1 MSRRRRVDRG
11 KIVETVIEGEAGQMA
26 GEAARDLGNIA
37 RHFAIE
43 ILGPLLTP
51 DRRATVVELG
61 ARGHPIE
68 LVIRLSPPRS
78 IAFLAAD
85 IELARIDFDTVQ

>member
-11 KIVETVIEGEAGQMA
+11 NVTETVIEGEAGQMA

-43 ILGPLLTP
+43 ILGPLLSP
-51 DRRATVVELG
+51 DRRAAVLHLG
-61 ARGHPIE
+61 AQGHPVE
-68 LVIRLSPPRS
+68 VVIRLSPPRHVS
-78 IAFLAAD
+78 FQLAG
-85 IELARIDFDTVQ
+85 IELARCDFDSLQ